1 MYGFVPIT
9 AAQALPAG
17 AAAAVTG
24 GALKFSVEEENMLV
38 EVAFTGCVAST
49 AGGDLTFKFQVD
61 GADIVNPATG
71 IAMLPWIATWQAAE
85 KKYVSYKVKT
95 TLSKGAHTL
104 KLFAGAAVDGTI
116 LGTTTD
122 CRLIA
127 DRFSADSTMG
137 QGVNSKVQFQ
147 E

>member
-9 AAQALPAG
+9 AAQALPVG

-24 GALKFSVEEENMLV
+24 AALKFSVEEENMLTDLQFI
-38 EVAFTGCVAST
+38 ACVGST

-61 GADIVNPATG
+61 GADVTTN
-71 IAMLPWIATWQAAE
+71 PWIATWAAAE
-85 KKYVSYKVKT
+85 KKYVSYKVT
-95 TLSKGAHTL
+95 AFLSKGAHTL
-104 KLFAGAAVDGTI
+104 KLFAGAPTDGTI

-127 DRFSADSTMG
+127 QRFSADATLG
-137 QGVNSKVQFQ
+137 QGVNSKVQLSM
-147 E
+147 

>member
-9 AAQALPAG
+9 AAQTLPVG

-24 GALKFSVEEENMLV
+24 ASLKFSVEEENMLV
-38 EVAFTGCVAST
+38 ELQFVGCVSST

-71 IAMLPWIATWQAAE
+71 SAMLPWIQTWAAGE
-85 KKYVSYKVKT
+85 KIYVAYKVKQT
-95 TLSKGAHTL
+95 FSKGAHTV
-104 KLFAGAAVDGTI
+104 KLFAGAATDGTI

-122 CRLIA
+122 CRLVA
-127 DRFSADSTMG
+127 DRFTADATMG